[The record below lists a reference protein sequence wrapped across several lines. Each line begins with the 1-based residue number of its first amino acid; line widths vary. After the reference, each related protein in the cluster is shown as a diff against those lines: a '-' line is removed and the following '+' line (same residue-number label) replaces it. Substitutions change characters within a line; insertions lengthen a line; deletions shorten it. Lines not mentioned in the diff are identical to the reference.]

1 MTTRLNKGHIAALL
15 LSAALI
21 LWMAAGSLQS
31 EPDISTNRPL
41 ALDNGLPRVQVTH
54 MQGEEVQ
61 RDVIVSAHTAP
72 NRRVEVKS
80 EIRAK
85 VIAIHKRKGESVERG
100 ELILELD
107 ARDWPARVKQAAA
120 ALKQRRIEADSARQL
135 AAKGLANESQLAQ
148 AETAL
153 ANAEAELSH
162 ASIQLDATKIRAPF
176 AGIIDQ
182 RFVETGD
189 FVKDSTPLLTVLDFS
204 PYIVKGDASEQE
216 AADIHIGDNAWAQL
230 INGERVE
237 GTVRYIAAE
246 ANERT
251 RTFAVEVEIENPGGK
266 MTSGLTA
273 DIHVP
278 QPATHAYFVSP
289 ALLIL
294 NDDGELGLKGI
305 DADQR
310 VVFLPAKLL
319 KADNTGIWLYGLGAE
334 ADIITLGGG
343 FVEYGQ
349 QVEPVFVING
359 ASERANAAV
368 ADDDSATYN
377 ANAE

>member
-135 AAKGLANESQLAQ
+135 AAKGL
-148 AETAL
+148 
-153 ANAEAELSH
+153 
-162 ASIQLDATKIRAPF
+162 
-176 AGIIDQ
+176 
-182 RFVETGD
+182 
-189 FVKDSTPLLTVLDFS
+189 
-204 PYIVKGDASEQE
+204 
-216 AADIHIGDNAWAQL
+216 
-230 INGERVE
+230 
-237 GTVRYIAAE
+237 
-246 ANERT
+246 
-251 RTFAVEVEIENPGGK
+251 
-266 MTSGLTA
+266 
-273 DIHVP
+273 
-278 QPATHAYFVSP
+278 
-289 ALLIL
+289 
-294 NDDGELGLKGI
+294 
-305 DADQR
+305 
-310 VVFLPAKLL
+310 
-319 KADNTGIWLYGLGAE
+319 
-334 ADIITLGGG
+334 
-343 FVEYGQ
+343 
-349 QVEPVFVING
+349 
-359 ASERANAAV
+359 
-368 ADDDSATYN
+368 
-377 ANAE
+377 